1 MPVDLKDYPAL
12 YQESCKC
19 ADCSQKKHLQILK
32 IRIGLLVGYA
42 TLGAVAWSIV
52 TNLSFIP
59 LIAIT
64 LALTMVLVF
73 TAILETRKYNRL
85 WFNSRTI
92 AETVK
97 KESWLYMMKAKPYHQ
112 DKPEDEVEQDFINAL
127 RVTAEADSSVIPEFS
142 QYHEENTQLTNYMK
156 ETRKA
161 DLQTRV
167 KTYKESRLQDQQR
180 WYARKA
186 RLNLKQASHYT
197 ILVWFFQALTV
208 IFALINVLLTN
219 LPFNLIGIAT
229 TSAAAILLWANTK
242 GYNELSQ
249 SYGYIAQNL
258 SFYEDKTKYL
268 TTENQLNEFVLEVER
283 TMNHERAVWTI
294 RRQPS
299 LKLEK

>member
-1 MPVDLKDYPAL
+1 VEPKDYPAL

-19 ADCSQKKHLQILK
+19 ADGSQKKHLQLLK

-42 TLGAVAWSIV
+42 ALGAVAWSGI

-73 TAILETRKYNRL
+73 TAILETRRYSRL

-92 AETVK
+92 AETIK
-97 KESWLYMMKAKPYHQ
+97 KESWLYMMKAKPYDQ
-112 DKPEDEVEQDFINAL
+112 DKPEMEAEQDFINAL
-127 RVTAEADSSVIPEFS
+127 RTIAEADSNVIPEFS
-142 QYHEENTQLTNYMK
+142 QYHEEGTQITNYMR
-156 ETRKA
+156 EIRKA
-161 DLQTRV
+161 DMQTRV
-167 KTYKESRLQDQQR
+167 KTYEEARLQDQQH
-180 WYARKA
+180 WYAKKA
-186 RLNLKQASHYT
+186 RLNLKQASHYI
-197 ILVWFFQALTV
+197 ILMWFFQALTV
-208 IFALINVLLTN
+208 IFALINVLFTN

-258 SFYEDKTKYL
+258 SFYEDKTKYI
-268 TTENQLNEFVLEVER
+268 TTENQLNEFVLDVER
-283 TMNHERAVWTI
+283 TMNKERAVWTI
-294 RRQPS
+294 RRQPN
-299 LKLEK
+299 LKPEK

>member
-1 MPVDLKDYPAL
+1 MDFKDYPAL
-12 YQESCKC
+12 YQESTKC
-19 ADCSQKKHLQILK
+19 ADCSQKKHLQLLQ

-42 TLGAVAWSIV
+42 AFGAVAWSKV

-59 LIAIT
+59 LMAIT

-97 KESWLYMMKAKPYHQ
+97 KESWLYMMKAKPYDQ
-112 DKPEDEVEQDFINAL
+112 NKPEEEAEQDFINAL
-127 RVTAEADSSVIPEFS
+127 RVIAEIHSNVVPEFS
-142 QYHEENTQLTNYMK
+142 QYHEENTQITNYER

-167 KTYKESRLQDQQR
+167 KTYKTARLQDQQR
-180 WYARKA
+180 WYAKKA

-197 ILVWFFQALTV
+197 ILMWFFQALTV

-219 LPFNLIGIAT
+219 LSFNLIGIAT

-249 SYGYIAQNL
+249 SYGYIAQDL
-258 SFYEDKTKYL
+258 CFYEDKTKYI
-268 TTENQLNEFVLEVER
+268 TTENQLNEFVLDVER
-283 TMNHERAVWTI
+283 TMTLERTVWTT
-294 RRQPS
+294 RRQLN
-299 LKLEK
+299 LKPEK